1 MRAFT
6 YQAHPSRV
14 IFGLDSLARAP
25 AEVERL
31 DARRALILH
40 SPHCQEAADAL
51 SALLGD
57 RLAGIYEGS
66 AAHVPIEAAEA
77 ARAAASTLHADCC
90 VAIGGGSAIGLAKA
104 IALESS
110 LVIIAAPTT
119 YSGSEMTP
127 IWGITQGG
135 EKRTGRD
142 TVVLPRVA
150 IYDPRLTLDVPP
162 QVAAPSGINALAHC
176 VEALYAPDANPIVS
190 LMATEGIRALASAL
204 PRVATSPRDLD
215 ARADAL
221 YGAWLAGASLG
232 AVEMGLHHKLCHVL
246 GGSFNLPH
254 AETHAI
260 ILPHVIYYNREAAP
274 AAIKQVAT
282 ALGARDA
289 ARGMFELTASL
300 GAPTALRDIGM
311 REQDLD
317 RAAEIAV
324 RTPYANPAPVTQAG
338 IRRLLDDAFYG
349 RFTTSLEDSSVK
361 TLEPIYRLR

>member
-1 MRAFT
+1 
-6 YQAHPSRV
+6 
-14 IFGLDSLARAP
+14 
-25 AEVERL
+25 
-31 DARRALILH
+31 
-40 SPHCQEAADAL
+40 
-51 SALLGD
+51 
-57 RLAGIYEGS
+57 
-66 AAHVPIEAAEA
+66 
-77 ARAAASTLHADCC
+77 
-90 VAIGGGSAIGLAKA
+90 
-104 IALESS
+104 
-110 LVIIAAPTT
+110 
-119 YSGSEMTP
+119 
-127 IWGITQGG
+127 
-135 EKRTGRD
+135 
-142 TVVLPRVA
+142 
-150 IYDPRLTLDVPP
+150 
-162 QVAAPSGINALAHC
+162 
-176 VEALYAPDANPIVS
+176 
-190 LMATEGIRALASAL
+190 
-204 PRVATSPRDLD
+204 VATSPRDLD

-282 ALGARDA
+282 ALGAHDA

-349 RFTTSLEDSSVK
+349 RFTTSLGDSSVK
-361 TLEPIYRLR
+361 H

>member
-1 MRAFT
+1 MASTALRARPRKSSVWT
-6 YQAHPSRV
+6 LRRV
-14 IFGLDSLARAP
+14 
-25 AEVERL
+25 
-31 DARRALILH
+31 LILH
-40 SPHCQEAADAL
+40 SPHCQEAANAL

-190 LMATEGIRALASAL
+190 LMAMEGIRALASAL

-260 ILPHVIYYNREAAP
+260 VLPHVIYYNREAAP

-282 ALGARDA
+282 G
-289 ARGMFELTASL
+289 GST
-300 GAPTALRDIGM
+300 
-311 REQDLD
+311 
-317 RAAEIAV
+317 
-324 RTPYANPAPVTQAG
+324 
-338 IRRLLDDAFYG
+338 
-349 RFTTSLEDSSVK
+349 
-361 TLEPIYRLR
+361 

>member
-14 IFGLDSLARAP
+14 IFGLDSLALAP
-25 AEVERL
+25 EEIKRL
-31 DARRALILH
+31 DARHALVLH
-40 SPHCQEAADAL
+40 SPHCKEAAKAL

-66 AAHVPIEAAEA
+66 AAHVPIEAAKA
-77 ARAAASTLHADCC
+77 ARAVANKLNADCC
-90 VAIGGGSAIGLAKA
+90 IAIGGGSTIGLAKA

-110 LVIIAAPTT
+110 LPIIAAPTT

-142 TVVLPRVA
+142 LVVLPRVA
-150 IYDPRLTLDVPP
+150 IYDSRLTLDVPP

-176 VEALYAPDANPIVS
+176 VEALYAPGTNPIVT
-190 LMATEGIRALASAL
+190 LMATEGIRALANAL
-204 PRVATSPRDLD
+204 PRVVASPRDLY

-232 AVEMGLHHKLCHVL
+232 AVSMGLHHKLCHVL

-260 ILPHVIYYNREAAP
+260 ILPHVVHYNREAAP
-274 AAIKQVAT
+274 EAMRRIAD
-282 ALGARDA
+282 ALGTRDA
-289 ARGMFELTASL
+289 ARGAFDLAASL
-300 GAPTALRDIGM
+300 GVPNALRDIGM

-317 RAAEIAV
+317 KAAEIAV
-324 RTPYANPAPVTQAG
+324 RTPYVNPAPVTQTG

-349 RFTTSLEDSSVK
+349 RFPGSTEDS
-361 TLEPIYRLR
+361 

>member
-25 AEVERL
+25 EELERL

-40 SPHCQEAADAL
+40 SPHCNEAAKML
-51 SALLGD
+51 SSALGD
-57 RLAGIYEGS
+57 RLAGIHEGS
-66 AAHVPIEAAEA
+66 AAHVPIEAASA
-77 ARAAASTLHADCC
+77 ARADASKLNADCC
-90 VAIGGGSAIGLAKA
+90 IAIGGGSTIGLAKA

-110 LVIIAAPTT
+110 LPIIAAPTT
-119 YSGSEMTP
+119 YAGSEMTP

-142 TVVLPRVA
+142 MTVLPRVA

-176 VEALYAPDANPIVS
+176 VEALYAPDTNPIVS
-190 LMATEGIRALASAL
+190 LMATDGIRTLASAL
-204 PRVATSPRDLD
+204 RRVVASPHDLD

-232 AVEMGLHHKLCHVL
+232 AVSMGLHHKLCHVL

-274 AAIKQVAT
+274 EAMRRIAD
-282 ALGARDA
+282 ALGAHDA
-289 ARGMFELTASL
+289 ARQAFDLTASL
-300 GAPTALRDIGM
+300 GVPTALRDIGM
-311 REQDLD
+311 REVDLN
-317 RAAEIAV
+317 RAAELTV
-324 RTPYANPAPVTQAG
+324 RTPYANPAPITQAG
-338 IRRLLDDAFYG
+338 VRRLLDDAFYG
-349 RFTTSLEDSSVK
+349 RFPGSTENS
-361 TLEPIYRLR
+361 